1 MRRFTLVTLI
11 CLFLLIAGAA
21 VYQLALANRDV
32 ERFPGPRDRHAAAV
46 RDGRALIA
54 GSPPMKRQAPPACSR

>member
-1 MRRFTLVTLI
+1 VRRFTLVTLI

-32 ERFPGPRDRHAAAV
+32 ERFPGPEIGTPLPSATAA
-46 RDGRALIA
+46 
-54 GSPPMKRQAPPACSR
+54 P